1 MTSFRVSLMLP
12 VGEPPY
18 FKRWMR
24 ACQEFAPGLEG
35 SEKTSSSPVL
45 AEGSPGKSLK
55 EPMHSGAVS
64 FLQTQSQTRGG
75 L

>member
-1 MTSFRVSLMLP
+1 MSLMLP

-18 FKRWMR
+18 SKRWMR
-24 ACQEFAPGLEG
+24 ACQEFAPGPGG
-35 SEKTSSSPVL
+35 SAKTSSAPVL

-64 FLQTQSQTRGG
+64 FVQTQSQARGG

>member
-1 MTSFRVSLMLP
+1 MKRLP
-12 VGEPPY
+12 S
-18 FKRWMR
+18 
-24 ACQEFAPGLEG
+24 A
-35 SEKTSSSPVL
+35 PVL

-64 FLQTQSQTRGG
+64 FLQTQSQTQGG

>member
-1 MTSFRVSLMLP
+1 MDEGLS
-12 VGEPPY
+12 
-18 FKRWMR
+18 
-24 ACQEFAPGLEG
+24 EFAPGPGG
-35 SEKTSSSPVL
+35 SAKTSSAPVL

-64 FLQTQSQTRGG
+64 FVQTQSQARGG